1 MICQGD
7 NGIQKKAQHEQP
19 AATSRNPSAILA
31 AAAAVRTPPNQT
43 SASASFP
50 LPNESPHNANKR
62 FWPIVTYWA
71 NGVLRV
77 VGWAG

>member
-1 MICQGD
+1 MSSQLPLRET
-7 NGIQKKAQHEQP
+7 HLRP
-19 AATSRNPSAILA
+19 ILA
-31 AAAAVRTPPNQT
+31 AAATVRTPPNPT

-50 LPNESPHNANKR
+50 LPNKSPHNANKR
-62 FWPIVTYWA
+62 FWPIVTYWV

>member
-1 MICQGD
+1 MSSQLPLRETHLRPIR
-7 NGIQKKAQHEQP
+7 
-19 AATSRNPSAILA
+19 AAT
-31 AAAAVRTPPNQT
+31 AAVRTPNQT

-71 NGVLRV
+71 NGVLREA
-77 VGWAG
+77 GWAG